1 LRRSGPTPAAGA
13 SAPIQSIAVLPLAN
27 MSGDPGQEYFADGMT
42 DQLIGTLGRL
52 RSVNVISRTS
62 SMLFKGTS
70 KTLPEIARAL
80 HVDAVVEGSVMVV
93 PGGGNSA
100 DGKRLRINARLIRAG
115 TDTQLW
121 DRTFEAAS
129 ADVFEL
135 QRDIAAAVADGIHA
149 TLTPDTR
156 SAAQSA
162 AQGGARFDAFDLYL
176 KGRYYWNMRTPD
188 ALKQSVTYFRESA
201 ARGY

>member
-1 LRRSGPTPAAGA
+1 
-13 SAPIQSIAVLPLAN
+13 
-27 MSGDPGQEYFADGMT
+27 
-42 DQLIGTLGRL
+42 
-52 RSVNVISRTS
+52 
-62 SMLFKGTS
+62 
-70 KTLPEIARAL
+70 
-80 HVDAVVEGSVMVV
+80 
-93 PGGGNSA
+93 
-100 DGKRLRINARLIRAG
+100 
-115 TDTQLW
+115 
-121 DRTFEAAS
+121 

-201 ARGY
+201 ARGYVPAYAGLADAYNLLAFYGEISPDDAWRRARAAATKALELDSTLAEAYASRGLTELQQLQWEAAAADLRAAVAGNPTYASGHQWYAGYLAQRGQLDEALAQARTALELDPLSIAVNGQIGTIL